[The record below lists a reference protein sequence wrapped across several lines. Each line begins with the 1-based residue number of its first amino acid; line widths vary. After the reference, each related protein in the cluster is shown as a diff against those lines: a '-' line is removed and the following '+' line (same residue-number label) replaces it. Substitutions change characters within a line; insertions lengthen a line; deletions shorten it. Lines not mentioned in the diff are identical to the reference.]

1 MDNYNFKCKY
11 TALIKFTKL
20 ITLHYANY
28 TTLHCT
34 ALHQLHYTALITV
47 HYTNYATT
55 TSTST
60 TTATATT
67 TKTTTT
73 TTTTATTIATTT
85 TATAAAATTTT
96 TLHYI
101 TQHYT
106 NYTTLQLQLQL
117 HYWLN
122 KFNHQG
128 LKKENSHGSFTNQP
142 KPQAPTTRA
151 LCLLAAMSFSSRSW
165 VKERPRVM

>member
-34 ALHQLHYTALITV
+34 TLHQLHYTALITV

-60 TTATATT
+60 STATATT

-73 TTTTATTIATTT
+73 TTTATTITTTT

-151 LCLLAAMSFSSRSW
+151 LCLLAAMSFSARSW